1 MGDPGKTRKKYT
13 TPRHPW
19 MRERIDTEKAIKQ
32 EYGIRRND
40 EIWKMNSKLK
50 NFHDV
55 AKKTVALGDKGD
67 LLRTQLFTK
76 LQRLGILGANQATI
90 DDVLSLTLKNIMDR
104 RLQTIVCKK
113 KLAHTPLQAR
123 QFIVHGHIIVGGKK
137 VTSPAYLV
145 PLQDEANLSF
155 AASSALASEDHPER
169 VREEGEPVIV
179 ETATTSSAAE
189 SATETATENAS
200 AVTAHKAH
208 HEKKTAEVATP

>member
-19 MRERIDTEKAIKQ
+19 KKERIDAEKAIKQ

-55 AKKTVALGDKGD
+55 AKKTVALGDNGE
-67 LLRTQLFTK
+67 LLRNQLLNK
-76 LQRLGILGANQATI
+76 LQRLGILSANQATI
-90 DDVLSLTLKNIMDR
+90 DDVLNLTLKNIMDR
-104 RLQTIVCKK
+104 RLETLVCKK

-123 QFIVHGHIIVGGKK
+123 QFIVHGHIVVGGKK

-145 PLQDEANLSF
+145 PLKDEVNLSF
-155 AASSALASEDHPER
+155 ATNSALASEDHPER
-169 VREEGEPVIV
+169 VKEKEGEPVLA
-179 ETATTSSAAE
+179 EATTTEAE
-189 SATETATENAS
+189 AVTENT
-200 AVTAHKAH
+200 VTTHKAH
-208 HEKKTAEVATP
+208 DEKKTAEVATP